1 MQSRL
6 VGKGNGNTTV
16 MVMSGTGTPQAPD
29 APVLLA
35 IYDMDRTITHAPTWT
50 PFLLASARSRSPWR
64 LVFVPAVA
72 FWMLGYV
79 AKRIDRAGLKQR
91 MQRMLLGGR
100 LAPEAMHAAADAFA
114 DRVVRS
120 GVFAGAR
127 AQIAADRAAGYRLV
141 MATASYRFYAS
152 KIAAR
157 LGFDAVIA
165 TESEYSPD
173 GALLPRLIGE
183 NCYGPAKL
191 RMIEAWMADGGIAR
205 GDAHVRFYSDH
216 VSDAPVLA
224 WADEPFAVN
233 AHGPLRKLAAAKGWP
248 VVDWER

>member
-1 MQSRL
+1 MTEIRTE
-6 VGKGNGNTTV
+6 K
-16 MVMSGTGTPQAPD
+16 PAK
-29 APVLLA
+29 PVRLA

-50 PFLLASARSRSPWR
+50 PFLLSSARTRSPWR

-79 AKRIDRAGLKQR
+79 AKRIDRAGLKER

-100 LAPEAMHAAADAFA
+100 LAPEAMTEAADAFA
-114 DRVVRS
+114 DRVART

-141 MATASYRFYAS
+141 MATASYRFYAAR
-152 KIAAR
+152 IADR

-165 TESEYSPD
+165 TESEYDPD
-173 GALLPRLIGE
+173 GALLPTLMGE

-191 RMIEAWMADGGIAR
+191 KMIEAWMAAEGIAR
-205 GDAHVRFYSDH
+205 DDAHIRFYSDH
-216 VSDAPVLA
+216 VSDVPVLA
-224 WADEPFAVN
+224 WSDEPFAVN